1 MKTMKTH
8 IIPTLVLA
16 ALLPGSAFAQVPNP
30 PTRPGLNLNE
40 PARQPQQT
48 QRPSNQMPATDL
60 VQRDMQGRPVQG
72 QPQPA
77 PRQTTPQ
84 GPPEEFFY
92 VEDGS
97 AGPGNLAAG
106 LSEYNTQRM
115 SQAGSQL
122 GGNYGN
128 MQPYGSLPAGVV
140 QDAWSRP
147 FDNMSAGQSAPGS
160 IRYQWTSDL
169 VMPVRLRAG
178 MVTSVVL
185 PEWDAAQ
192 DVIIGDGAAVE
203 ATILRPNQVAVKS
216 VQTGLDTS
224 LSVIGGSGNVY
235 TFYLRT
241 EGRNTDLVTD
251 LQVFVQAAPSRGNGD
266 WFNGEVRNAYVRG
279 MSADARQ
286 NSNSGQGEG
295 ARNSSADRSM
305 SGNINVPAAAS
316 QGDEPVPTDRRDFN
330 LKMYEVN
337 EGDRIIAPEY
347 AYTDGR
353 FTYLHFSP
361 GVTDRPAVFR
371 IVDGVE
377 GRVNTRVTGRH
388 SEVIV
393 VEAIGDLILRSGTR
407 AVCIVTVDENE
418 MPSYRRN

>member
-1 MKTMKTH
+1 MKSQLF
-8 IIPTLVLA
+8 PSLLLA
-16 ALLPGSAFAQVPNP
+16 MLLPGFAMAQVPSA
-30 PTRPGLNLNE
+30 PTRPGLNLQ
-40 PARQPQQT
+40 QPQQSPMV
-48 QRPSNQMPATDL
+48 RPQQPTGTTMPATNL
-60 VQRDMQGRPVQG
+60 VQRNMQG
-72 QPQPA
+72 QPVQQQPVA
-77 PRQTTPQ
+77 QPVPPA
-84 GPPEEFFY
+84 PPEEFFY

-97 AGPGNLAAG
+97 AGPDNLAAG
-106 LSEYNTQRM
+106 LSDFNTERM
-115 SQAGSQL
+115 NQTGSQL
-122 GGNYGN
+122 SGNYGS
-128 MQPYGSLPAGVV
+128 MMPFGSMPAGVV
-140 QDAWSRP
+140 QDAWNRP

-160 IRYQWTSDL
+160 IRYQWTADL
-169 VMPVRLRAG
+169 VMPVRLRSG
-178 MVTSVVL
+178 MVTSIVL
-185 PEWDAAQ
+185 PEWEAAQ
-192 DVIIGDGAAVE
+192 DVVIGDGSAVE
-203 ATILRPNQVAVKS
+203 ATILRPNQVAVRS

-266 WFNGEVRNAYVRG
+266 WFNGEVRNAYVQG
-279 MSADARQ
+279 MAASENSTVSA
-286 NSNSGQGEG
+286 SPGSG
-295 ARNSSADRSM
+295 S
-305 SGNINVPAAAS
+305 INVPSAAS
-316 QGDEPVPTDRRDFN
+316 QGDEPVPTDRRIFN
-330 LKMYEVN
+330 LRMYEVN
-337 EGDRIIAPEY
+337 EGDRIIAPEF

-353 FTYLHFSP
+353 FTYLHFSS

-407 AVCIVTVDENE
+407 AVCIVTVDEDE